1 LWRTVS
7 TLEFTWECIACTCDA
22 DASWTLLV
30 KRLSPTCG
38 LLEIHVRH
46 EIKQAWYT
54 CELLFNNVVNFGMLE
69 LRQCLYL
76 SAIDWC
82 IHDTWEN

>member
-1 LWRTVS
+1 VENSFYTWIYLRVYCMYLWCWCFMD
-7 TLEFTWECIACTCDA
+7 FTCEEVE
-22 DASWTLLV
+22 S
-30 KRLSPTCG
+30 TCG